1 MAKSTVKKRKKKSRK
16 SKPDAAQN
24 SHDAMSVFQPAGGT
38 KSSDTEGGYTADGL
52 YPYEDRLKNRAYEPL
67 LRKLQVELLKVQRW
81 VKENGKKIVILFEGR
96 DAAGKGGT
104 IKRFREH
111 LNPRGA
117 RVVAL
122 NKPNETEI
130 GQWYFQRYIAQMP
143 TAGELVFFDRSWYNR
158 AGVEPVMG
166 FCSPGQYL
174 QFMRQVTGVERGLI
188 DGGITLIKFW
198 FDVSQEEQKRRII
211 ARETDPLKHWKLSP
225 MDMKSMDLFE
235 EYTRARDSMFFY
247 THRRESPWTVIR
259 SDDKKRARLEAML
272 SVLNLLEYNDKDRQ
286 VVAPNDPLI
295 VGPASEMFPM
305 EGRMIFR
312 LVRT

>member
-1 MAKSTVKKRKKKSRK
+1 MDKTKEKKSKKKLELRPASASAPAMNEGRFSAHGNGSSNGK
-16 SKPDAAQN
+16 KP
-24 SHDAMSVFQPAGGT
+24 
-38 KSSDTEGGYTADGL
+38 YTADGP
-52 YPYEDRLKNRAYEPL
+52 YPYPKKLKSHYYEPA
-67 LRKLQVELLKVQRW
+67 LRELQVELLKVQRW
-81 VKENGKKIVILFEGR
+81 VKDNGKKIVILFEGR

-122 NKPNETEI
+122 DKPNETEK

-143 TAGELVFFDRSWYNR
+143 TAGEIVFFDRSWYNR

-166 FCSPGQYL
+166 FCAPAQYL

-188 DGGITLIKFW
+188 DGGITLIKLW
-198 FDVSQEEQKRRII
+198 FDVSHEEQGRRIK
-211 ARETDPLKHWKLSP
+211 ARKTDPLKHWKLSP
-225 MDMKSMDLFE
+225 MDMKSIELFD

-259 SDDKKRARLEAML
+259 SDDKKRARLQAML
-272 SVLNLLEYNDKDRQ
+272 SVLNLLDYDDKNRR
-286 VVAPNDPLI
+286 VVVPNDRLI

-305 EGRMIFR
+305 DGRMIFR